1 MNTRTKTAF
10 WLYLMAILLFG
21 FSGMVYLC
29 RFEFMPYHAVATG
42 TAWAD
47 VDPQF
52 QLLLLGGIRLL
63 GAAWIATAAAM
74 GIVLFI
80 PFRQGIQW
88 ARWSVPVPGLIA
100 GLPALYVTISV
111 TVNTPAT
118 APWIGIVIFLL
129 LLCAGFAVSF
139 RAGQTDPGRGSGQD

>member
-1 MNTRTKTAF
+1 METRLKTAF
-10 WLYLMAILLFG
+10 WLYLTAILLFG
-21 FSGMVYLC
+21 LSGMVYLC

-74 GIVLFI
+74 GILLFI
-80 PFRQGIQW
+80 PFRKGAKW
-88 ARWSVPVPGLIA
+88 ARWGIPVPGLIA

-118 APWIGIVIFLL
+118 APWIGVVIFLL
-129 LLCAGFAVSF
+129 LLCAGFVLSF
-139 RAGQTDPGRGSGQD
+139 RAGPSDAGQGSRPD